1 MKKPIKVVILWLT
14 LLFFISFLLFM
25 GGSFFLYKVVAEEQ
39 PGLNLTY
46 LQAMAMI
53 VTRNSEGDSE
63 KHIKESYLREDYQH
77 VSIYYEE
84 DFIDLLPIAKETLD
98 LAFTKTEAL
107 FGTTSQEPIDFLVF
121 QDSEEMAKLSEMEG
135 GAGFYSEED
144 KMLAIHYLDKDLII
158 KREKYPLYMF
168 QGIILHEYTHY
179 AFARKAK
186 DLSFY
191 PLWFQEG
198 VAVYTENEG
207 QGAPSPESKSIPFAQ
222 LTTHEQWERA
232 RYIES
237 TNNYAQSYYA
247 IEFLINEFGEKVIS
261 DIMNSAN
268 KTKDFGESF
277 KEITGLT
284 IHELDSAYLKSY
296 NE

>member
-1 MKKPIKVVILWLT
+1 MKRPIKIVILSLT
-14 LLFFISFLLFM
+14 LLFFISFLLII
-25 GGSFFLYKVVAEEQ
+25 GGSFFLYKDIANEQ
-39 PGLNLTY
+39 PDSNLTY

-53 VTRNSEGDSE
+53 VTRNSEEDLE
-63 KHIKESYLREDYQH
+63 KQIKESYLSEDYQH

-84 DFIDLLPIAKETLD
+84 DFIELLPIAKETLD
-98 LAFTKTEAL
+98 LAFTKTNAL
-107 FGTTSQEPIDFLVF
+107 FGTTNNDPFDFLVF
-121 QDSEEMAKLSEMEG
+121 QDSEEMSKLSGMEG
-135 GAGFYSEED
+135 GAGFYSEEN
-144 KMLAIHYLDKDLII
+144 KILAIHYLEKDLIL

-179 AFARKAK
+179 VFARKAK
-186 DLSFY
+186 DLDIY

-198 VAVYTENEG
+198 IAVYTEDEG
-207 QGAPSPESKSIPFAQ
+207 QGASNPESESIPFAQ
-222 LTTHEQWERA
+222 LTTHEQWKKA

-237 TNNYAQSYYA
+237 TNRYAQSYYA
-247 IEFLINEFGEKVIS
+247 IEFLINEFGEKVIA
-261 DIMNSAN
+261 DLMNSAN

-296 NE
+296 KE